1 MKEMILCLLSIFTL
15 IIFNYEFPKILQHD
29 IHVLQNVIVCCM
41 EDLYSQSLEK
51 FVTLCVIIHFF
62 VVRAAINFHNKSEFF
77 YIKVNDIV
85 SNDFLS
91 VEIKFVE
98 RLLTYL
104 RPENDF
110 RQITRF
116 AVFTSIT

>member
-1 MKEMILCLLSIFTL
+1 MILCLLSIFTL

-29 IHVLQNVIVCCM
+29 IHVLQNVIVRCM

-98 RLLTYL
+98 RLLMDLKPKYDFSQVSGFSIFPRIL
-104 RPENDF
+104 R
-110 RQITRF
+110 QL
-116 AVFTSIT
+116 